1 MYGTV
6 LRIGDLIRKMEMIGP
21 KPLLVR
27 GRHEVRPHVFPR
39 SLVSAHLF
47 NGLCSTCLVSGG
59 HASKPT
65 GSFQGS
71 AICPWNVTCLL

>member
-27 GRHEVRPHVFPR
+27 GRREVRPHVFPR

-47 NGLCSTCLVSGG
+47 NGL
-59 HASKPT
+59 
-65 GSFQGS
+65 
-71 AICPWNVTCLL
+71 